1 MKHLLSVSLL
11 VLSSGALAQQADT
24 TQGGAIAAAAKE
36 PSFKAHVLSNA
47 ELDKL
52 LEHPEKLLFVDVR
65 RPDELTSIGGF
76 PAYFSVQ
83 QADVEKN
90 LQWIPKDRAIV
101 TVSNHAAR
109 AGKTADL
116 LAGKGFKV
124 VGAIGAE
131 TYEKAGGKIAHIAKP
146 EPKAGAATTAA
157 VIK

>member
-1 MKHLLSVSLL
+1 MKHLLSISLL
-11 VLSSGALAQQADT
+11 VLSSGALAQHADT
-24 TQGGAIAAAAKE
+24 AKGGATPAAKE

-52 LEHPEKLLFVDVR
+52 LEHPERLLFVDVR
-65 RPDELTSIGGF
+65 RPDELTAIGGF

-83 QADVEKN
+83 QAEIEKN

-109 AGKTADL
+109 AGKAADL

-146 EPKAGAATTAA
+146 EPKAGATTTAA
-157 VIK
+157 VSK